1 MKQKQY
7 IHQEITFHLM
17 VEYSP
22 NALILVN
29 EESKIVYVNL
39 YAEKLFKYP
48 KTELIGRGV
57 EILIPERLREKHPGL
72 VKMFFSSP
80 TSRAM
85 GVGRDLYAVKKDGT
99 EFPVEIGLNPLVT
112 IEGTLVLAAIIDISE
127 RKIKDAAL
135 KKQLELESKNQ
146 ELEQFAYIASHD
158 LREPLR
164 TINNYI
170 QVIEEDCTEILNDTS
185 RNYFYS
191 INQAIR
197 RMEVLIG
204 ALLEYSRLGKDF
216 LFSPVDLNV
225 LLENVKAD
233 LASSIHTNQVRIHI
247 GTMPVLNVNEIKI
260 RQLFQNLLSNAI
272 KFRKKNSI
280 PQILILAEKQDTRW
294 KFSIK
299 DNGIGIEEKHFTR
312 IFQIF
317 QRLNTSE
324 EYEGNGIGLAN
335 CKKIVELHNGE
346 IWVESTPGEG
356 SVFCFTIATQ

>member
-39 YAEKLFKYP
+39 YAEKLFQYT

-57 EILIPERLREKHPGL
+57 EILIPERLRSKHPEF

-80 TSRAM
+80 SSRAM
-85 GVGRDLYAVKKDGT
+85 GVGRDLYAVKKDRT
-99 EFPVEIGLNPLVT
+99 EFPVEIGLNPLIT

-170 QVIEEDCTEILNDTS
+170 QVIEEDCAEIMDSTS
-185 RNYFYS
+185 RNYFLAM
-191 INQAIR
+191 NQAIK
-197 RMEVLIG
+197 RMDMLIS
-204 ALLEYSRLGKDF
+204 ALLEYSRMGKDF
-216 LFSPVDLNV
+216 IYSPVDINA
-225 LLENVKAD
+225 LLENVRAD
-233 LASSIHTNQVRIHI
+233 LASSIKEHHANIHI
-247 GTMPVLNVNEIKI
+247 GLMPVLNVNEIKI
-260 RQLFQNLLSNAI
+260 SQLFQNLLSNAI
-272 KFRKKNSI
+272 KFRKKNI
-280 PQILILAEKQDTRW
+280 TPEIFITAEKEDSRW
-294 KFSIK
+294 KFSIR
-299 DNGIGIEEKHFTR
+299 DNGIGIDEKYFAR

-317 QRLNTSE
+317 QRLNASK

-356 SVFCFTIATQ
+356 SVFYFTIATQ

>member
-1 MKQKQY
+1 MMEKQS
-7 IHQEITFHLM
+7 IHQEITFQLM

-29 EESKIVYVNL
+29 EESKIVYVNV
-39 YAEKLFKYP
+39 YAENLFKYP

-57 EILIPERLREKHPGL
+57 EILIPERLRKKHPGL
-72 VKMFFSSP
+72 VKMFFLGP

-112 IEGTLVLAAIIDISE
+112 IGGTLVLAAIIDISE

-135 KKQLELESKNQ
+135 KRQLELESKNQ

-170 QVIEEDCTEILNDTS
+170 QVIEEDCAEILNDTS
-185 RNYFYS
+185 RHYFFAM
-191 INQAIR
+191 NQAIK

-204 ALLEYSRLGKDF
+204 ALLEYSRMGKDLVF
-216 LFSPVDLNV
+216 TPVDLNK

-233 LASSIHTNQVRIHI
+233 LASSISSHHVNIHI
-247 GTMPVLNVNEIKI
+247 GELPILTVNEIKI

-272 KFRKKNSI
+272 KFGKKNLKPEIFIS
-280 PQILILAEKQDTRW
+280 AEKQDTRW
-294 KFSIK
+294 KFCIK
-299 DNGIGIEEKHFTR
+299 DNGIGIEEKYFKR

-356 SVFCFTIATQ
+356 SVFCFTMAIQ